1 MKNLLSKLLTLI
13 LVVSMLLP
21 SFALPVSAATTYI
34 ATGTLNTKVRLSDY
48 ETDSIDGQTHTPRK
62 YYFYD
67 TKGTGAMNNRQ
78 AYCININVGFVGKDL
93 TAYKGYV
100 PSKST
105 YFNSLSA
112 TKRKGIVLVAAF
124 GYPSNTYK
132 SLGAANANQAIA
144 ATQVL
149 MWEFLTGVRTKFTGN
164 PTDTWAKAGLS
175 GKALTAYNRILSFI
189 NEYLSAGGEYADLLS
204 NAKVLIWDNGDN
216 AQQMITYIGQPL
228 ERDERG
234 AIEVIKKDTN
244 GKNLAGAVFTAVNT
258 QTNEVITIGP
268 TDSKG
273 YAITEGGTDDPRV
286 EYGTYKV
293 KETVTPNGYVTIGQT
308 SWTVTV
314 DEAHPVVTVSATN
327 RRKASIQ
334 VIKTTDAAA
343 SYVANRKF
351 GVYDKSTGGK
361 ILTLTTNSN
370 GLTEKTELPGD
381 GDYYI
386 KEENS
391 VGCSSAWYDDTYN
404 KWITAGQ
411 FEFSVPA
418 DCDSNGLV
426 TVKAKNSP
434 LPGTVTVKKT
444 SEDYVVGGFKMNIT
458 DSTTGQVV
466 ATGRTDLNGNLVTDQ
481 KIELVE
487 FKKDFG
493 ISLAVVN
500 KQLSDGTIRQVL
512 AQNVMILQPTTT
524 IGEVKQAL
532 EDYGFSG
539 YTLLYTNKH
548 VENQL
553 PDSAPIRAFDVD
565 WTESLDQGYAVKPN
579 ANGNTSVYLNA
590 VFFVVFGGSYDWDYI
605 ETDEGA
611 EQVSSAYIAEYDV
624 SWARQTLKQHP
635 APNYATATTFIHST
649 TAEENNTFDYA
660 QFLVMDVNKNGM
672 IDQEDVEILETC
684 NKDKT
689 VLPAS
694 PIPLP
699 AGSYILSEELDPDQ
713 TRYIV
718 PEDQA
723 FTVEPNKNTELFMHN
738 RVKKTGIYIIKTADD
753 NNIRGKHF
761 RITGTLENGNTFST
775 TVITDKD
782 GVVWVT
788 EDKSGNPV
796 TVGTYTIE
804 EYNLASNQYIQPPA
818 QTVTITAADVSSADP
833 IIVEFHNA
841 LKPVPVII
849 TKKSEDGLVEN
860 VVFNI
865 SGLDKS
871 GKHINVNV
879 KTDSTGKA
887 TINVLPGEYSVVEL
901 MDSTGKYVDNQP
913 VLIAPYYSYTTPTKN
928 TAEFTNVLKKFT
940 LTLTKKDGLTGEV
953 LGDSTLSGAVYGLY
967 KDGVLV
973 EEATTDES
981 GQITFKTYACG
992 TGYTVKE
999 ISPSKGYYLDN
1010 TIYDVNVDPIN
1021 FSEEQNQVSL
1031 EVTEQPIMGIFYIV
1045 KEKGNSQIR
1054 VAEEGAEFQV
1064 YLKSAGSFENAKE
1077 GERDVIVTDGA
1088 DPTDPMGY
1096 DGGVAVSKDLPH
1108 GVYVVHQTK
1117 GDNRFK
1123 FAEDF
1128 EIEINAEKTAEAYN
1142 VLNETIPHPVV
1153 LTKTDLNGNV
1163 LSGAELVIYDNGTE
1177 VFRAVTDNKGQ
1188 VTVDLLP
1195 GTYTWKEVKAP
1206 NGYVLNTAEKTFTM
1220 DIYGD
1225 ITGETTITNDEARY
1239 VVLKTD
1245 TQGNPLPGATFQM
1258 VDDKTGNV
1266 FDTKISGND
1275 GLAVFSKIPV
1285 GAYTVKETKVPAGYK
1300 LSTQTL
1306 RVAITA
1312 DWVNVEAGKYN
1323 DVIQNAS
1330 TTYTIYKREA
1340 GTGKGLPGAEIT
1352 IYKSNG
1358 EVYQKGVTN
1367 EKGEWTI
1374 TGIVPG
1380 EYTFKE
1386 TKVPAG
1392 YQLNTKEFK
1401 FTVSEI
1407 GDIAGENLIEDIPT
1421 KVVLSKTDNATA
1433 KALPGAE
1440 ITVYNAN
1447 GEAVYVGTTDT
1458 AGQFVITG
1466 IVPGA
1471 YTFKETKAPAGYQL
1485 NTKVFSFS
1493 VSEIGEVTGDNTIP
1507 NDPTKVVISKTDL
1520 TGAKPVP
1527 GAEITIYNQSGEM
1540 VFQDITKEDGTIE
1553 KTYLVPGTYTFKE
1566 TKAVSGYALNTET
1579 FTFTIDEN
1587 GTVSGDTAI
1596 HDDVTRYIVKKTDG
1610 AGEPL
1615 AGATFQLIEDK
1626 SGNVVDTQVSGE
1638 NGHATFESIPF
1649 GTYTVKETAVPAG
1662 YKLSTQTLHFTVT
1675 DQWVNKPTGLFNDVF
1690 VNDLTTITLNKQEVE
1705 IGTPLPGAEITVYNA
1720 NGEAVYVGTTNAA
1733 GQFVITGIIPG
1744 AYTFK
1749 ETKAPA
1755 GYQLN
1760 TKVFSFN
1767 VSETGDITGDNLI
1780 EDDPTKVVL
1789 FKVDGNTQEVLANAQ
1804 IIVYNSAGNEVLN
1817 EVTNENGTVSVS
1829 YLVPG
1834 TYTFKEAKAAPG
1846 YALNTETF
1854 TFTID
1859 ENGAVSGDTTIE
1871 DDLTQ
1876 FTVCKVN
1883 HEDQPLSG
1891 VEFTMYDLDGN
1902 IVDTQIT
1909 DEKGIAVFKGFGEGE
1924 FTIRETQT
1932 LSGYQLLDRV
1942 VSFINNGEWINGA
1955 VNTMATVIN
1964 NPIIGVFEVMY
1975 NEPEPTGTGVTTENP
1990 LQYDDNHFMSL
2001 GEKNTIVSCSISLLF
2016 SAVLFIY
2023 LCRKKFEQ

>member
-1 MKNLLSKLLTLI
+1 
-13 LVVSMLLP
+13 
-21 SFALPVSAATTYI
+21 
-34 ATGTLNTKVRLSDY
+34 
-48 ETDSIDGQTHTPRK
+48 
-62 YYFYD
+62 
-67 TKGTGAMNNRQ
+67 
-78 AYCININVGFVGKDL
+78 
-93 TAYKGYV
+93 
-100 PSKST
+100 
-105 YFNSLSA
+105 
-112 TKRKGIVLVAAF
+112 
-124 GYPSNTYK
+124 
-132 SLGAANANQAIA
+132 
-144 ATQVL
+144 
-149 MWEFLTGVRTKFTGN
+149 
-164 PTDTWAKAGLS
+164 
-175 GKALTAYNRILSFI
+175 
-189 NEYLSAGGEYADLLS
+189 
-204 NAKVLIWDNGDN
+204 
-216 AQQMITYIGQPL
+216 
-228 ERDERG
+228 
-234 AIEVIKKDTN
+234 
-244 GKNLAGAVFTAVNT
+244 
-258 QTNEVITIGP
+258 
-268 TDSKG
+268 
-273 YAITEGGTDDPRV
+273 
-286 EYGTYKV
+286 
-293 KETVTPNGYVTIGQT
+293 
-308 SWTVTV
+308 

-327 RRKASIQ
+327 RRKASVQ

-351 GVYDKSTGGK
+351 GVYDKSTNGK

-391 VGCSSAWYDDTYN
+391 VGCSNAWYINN
-404 KWITAGQ
+404 KWVTAGQ

-426 TVKAKNSP
+426 TVRAKNSP

-481 KIELVE
+481 QIELVK
-487 FKKDFG
+487 FKEDFNT
-493 ISLAVVN
+493 SLVVCN
-500 KQLSDGTIRQVL
+500 KTLSDGSPRTVL

-532 EDYGFSG
+532 EDNGFSG
-539 YTLLYTNKH
+539 YSLLYTYSH
-548 VENQL
+548 EENQL
-553 PDSAPIRAFDVD
+553 DDSAPIRSFEVESKD
-565 WTESLDQGYAVKPN
+565 SLDWGYAVKPN
-579 ANGNTSVYLNA
+579 SNGSTSIYSNA
-590 VFFVVFGGSYDWDYI
+590 VFFVVFGGDYAWDYN
-605 ETDEGA
+605 ENLEPT
-611 EQVSSAYIAEYDV
+611 SNAYINKESVDWV
-624 SWARQTLKQHP
+624 KWILEKHP
-635 APNYATATTFIHST
+635 EPNLATATTFIHST
-649 TAEENNTFDYA
+649 TPEENSIYDYA
-660 QFLVMDVNKNGM
+660 RFLALDVNKNGT
-672 IDQEDVEILETC
+672 IDNGDLEILQTC
-684 NKDKT
+684 YENKT
-689 VLPAS
+689 ALPAS

-699 AGSYILSEELDPDQ
+699 AGSYILSEVLEPTQ

-718 PEDQA
+718 PDDQN
-723 FTVEPNKNTELFMHN
+723 FIVEPNKNTELFMHN

-761 RITGTLENGNTFST
+761 RITGALENGNTFST
-775 TVITDKD
+775 TVTTDKD

-804 EYNLASNQYIQPPA
+804 EYNVSYKVIPPA
-818 QTVTITAADVSSADP
+818 PQTITISAADVSSAEP
-833 IIVEFHNA
+833 IVVEFHNA
-841 LKPVPVII
+841 LKPVPVVI
-849 TKKSEDGLVEN
+849 TKESEDGLIEN

-865 SGLDKS
+865 SGLAKS

-879 KTDSTGKA
+879 TTNNQGIA
-887 TINVLPGEYSVVEL
+887 TIDVPPGDYSVVEL

-913 VLIAPYYSYTTPTKN
+913 VLISPENSYLSPINN
-928 TAEFTNVLKKFT
+928 TAKFTNVLKKFT

-973 EEATTDES
+973 EEAATDEN
-981 GQITFKTYACG
+981 GKITFKTYSCG

-999 ISPSKGYYLDN
+999 ISPSKGYFLDN
-1010 TIYDVNVDPIN
+1010 TVYDINADPIN
-1021 FSEEQNQVSL
+1021 FSQEQNEISL
-1031 EVTEQPIMGIFYIV
+1031 EVTEQPIMGMFYIV

-1064 YLKSAGSFENAKE
+1064 YLKSAGSFEKAKE

-1123 FAEDF
+1123 MAEDF

-1142 VLNETIPHPVV
+1142 VLNETIPHPVI

-1163 LSGAELVIYDNGTE
+1163 LPGAELVIYDNGTE
-1177 VFRAVTDNKGQ
+1177 VFRAVTDNKGE
-1188 VTVDLLP
+1188 VTVNLSP

-1374 TGIVPG
+1374 TGIIPG

-1392 YQLNTKEFK
+1392 YQLNPKEFT

-1407 GDIAGENLIEDIPT
+1407 GDITGDNLIEDTPT
-1421 KVVLSKTDNATA
+1421 KVVLMKTDSVTDE
-1433 KALPGAE
+1433 ALAGAE
-1440 ITVYNAN
+1440 ITVYNAD
-1447 GEAVYVGTTDT
+1447 GEAAYVGTTNA

-1471 YTFKETKAPAGYQL
+1471 YTFKETKVPAGYQL
-1485 NTKVFSFS
+1485 NTKVFTFT
-1493 VSEIGEVTGDNTIP
+1493 VSEIGEVTGDDTIP

-1596 HDDVTRYIVKKTDG
+1596 YDDVTRYIVKKTDG
-1610 AGEPL
+1610 AGESL

-1638 NGHATFESIPF
+1638 NGYATFESIPF
-1649 GTYTVKETAVPAG
+1649 GTYTVKETKVPAG

-1690 VNDLTTITLNKQEVE
+1690 VNDLTTITLNKQEVK
-1705 IGTPLPGAEITVYNA
+1705 IGTPLAGAEITVYNA
-1720 NGEAVYVGTTNAA
+1720 NGEAVYVGTTDTA
-1733 GQFVITGIIPG
+1733 GQFVITGIVPG

-1749 ETKAPA
+1749 ETKVPA

-1767 VSETGDITGDNLI
+1767 VSETGDITGDSLI
-1780 EDDPTKVVL
+1780 EDEPTKVVL
-1789 FKVDGNTQEVLANAQ
+1789 SKVDGNTQELLANAQ

-1859 ENGAVSGDTTIE
+1859 ENGAVSGDNTIE

-1883 HEDQPLSG
+1883 DENQPLSG
-1891 VEFTMYDLDGN
+1891 VEFTMYDPDGN

-1924 FTIRETQT
+1924 FTIRETKT
-1932 LSGYQLLDRV
+1932 LLGYQLLEELISLV
-1942 VSFINNGEWINGA
+1942 NAGEWINGA
-1955 VNTMATVIN
+1955 AHTMATVIN
-1964 NPIIGVFEVMY
+1964 NPIIGVFEVQY
-1975 NEPEPTGTGVTTENP
+1975 N
-1990 LQYDDNHFMSL
+1990 
-2001 GEKNTIVSCSISLLF
+2001 
-2016 SAVLFIY
+2016 
-2023 LCRKKFEQ
+2023 